1 MTMTQFHCLPCFLVI
16 DNILRREKHPNGA
29 GKHDGQWT
37 RSKSPQILSKGQF
50 FRPMSCN
57 FDSIFSNSWI
67 QNVQVVVS
75 SANHS
80 KWLVKP
86 QTFWRLHH
94 FEWVNFKETF
104 SLTSKPNILSWTA
117 YVWYFDTL
125 ILSSQMLACKHKCVF
140 EKQVALLLFCTRT
153 VKKICNLGNHMIS
166 SAIWTK

>member
-29 GKHDGQWT
+29 GKHDDQWT
-37 RSKSPQILSKGQF
+37 RSKSPQILSKGQKKDGDKANILGQCRVISTPF
-50 FRPMSCN
+50 SATVRFRMCK
-57 FDSIFSNSWI
+57 SWSLRQI
-67 QNVQVVVS
+67 S
-75 SANHS
+75 PS
-80 KWLVKP
+80 KWLIKP

-140 EKQVALLLFCTRT
+140 EKQVALL
-153 VKKICNLGNHMIS
+153 
-166 SAIWTK
+166 